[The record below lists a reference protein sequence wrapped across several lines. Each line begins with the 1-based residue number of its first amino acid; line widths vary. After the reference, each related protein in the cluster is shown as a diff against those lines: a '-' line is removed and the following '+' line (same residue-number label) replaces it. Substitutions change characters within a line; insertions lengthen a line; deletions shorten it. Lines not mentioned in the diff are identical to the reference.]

1 MLTLDEINIQSEVRA
16 YLDAQPTARLL
27 QANGYINAE
36 GNRLSDSVIDFI
48 CALLDGQISDL
59 QSTQTNKRTNNQST
73 SVRLDAIEL
82 TNASPVGPFKLAGL
96 AKAHTVL
103 IVGPNGAGKS
113 SLLRP
118 LKTRTTPG
126 GRAKCLNANN
136 EVVDFNATGV
146 QNNIAFITSVDL
158 LSNIDSLNDALAI
171 AAGASRFRAFVQVLK
186 AASNRLSGM
195 FARPGSPPSWT
206 HLKQFIEQDKRCGTL
221 PRTFDHYVTIGT
233 SLATAMNVSW
243 KPVSEDASDNER
255 LENELTLVPVVAEFP
270 GRRDLQEI
278 VNSLESLRVDG
289 AASRAEQA
297 LLELAAVC
305 KKIIDDYAIEL
316 NDSDA
321 LSLAKQLMQW
331 LHDAIYTF
339 EQLIIARNT
348 LKACRKLALQ
358 YFAAS
363 HPEPTECPIC
373 DHSISAQSVSSN
385 LSAQVSIDEQ
395 SDEESDPDL
404 NAIAMLKTALQRVKD
419 GIYKTESLI
428 NIASLCWTYN
438 HQLIYKVTERLR
450 HLPTNWHQDVKRVG
464 TEIKQMCE
472 DWISEYPQWSSAAE
486 TSARVTRDYAVNACA
501 SLRDDENGLNSGHD
515 NRLNL
520 FNQLQSLGALIWI
533 RRELNKT
540 PWTVDAELETTNQ
553 ILQHCVSELNV
564 LSLEYAEMAE
574 NAINAVMTYEVQD
587 RFGQMMNKLHFA
599 GHPDHIAYAMM
610 DGGDVSS
617 GTYDLSN
624 SVSEGQRVLINL
636 AARMTIASV
645 VIGHD
650 EHKPGWIVFDE
661 PTNGLDQDAVTILAE
676 YIGGFTP
683 EEFGGQI
690 IVSTFDNEFASL
702 VVKHSTASARNVK
715 QINLRRFNP
724 ELHKSGLQPISIND
738 YAPVTD

>member
-1 MLTLDEINIQSEVRA
+1 MNEINIHSEVKA
-16 YLDAQPTARLL
+16 YLDVQPMARLL
-27 QANGYINAE
+27 NANGNLNAE
-36 GNRLSDSVIDFI
+36 GNRLSDSVVDFI
-48 CALLDGQISDL
+48 CALLDGQTSDL
-59 QSTQTNKRTNNQST
+59 QSTQKNKRTNKQST

-82 TNASPVGPFKLAGL
+82 TNASPVGPFKLTGL
-96 AKAHTVL
+96 ATAHTVL

-126 GRAKCLNANN
+126 GRAKCLTANN
-136 EVVDFNATGV
+136 EVVEFNATGV

-186 AASNRLSGM
+186 AASNQLSGM
-195 FARPGSPPSWT
+195 ISGPGSPPSWT

-221 PRTFDHYVTIGT
+221 PRTFDHYTTIGT

-243 KPVSEDASDNER
+243 NPVSEDASDNER
-255 LENELTLVPVVAEFP
+255 LANELTLVPVVAEFP
-270 GRRDLQEI
+270 GRRELTEI
-278 VNSLESLRVDG
+278 LNSLESLRVDG
-289 AASRAEQA
+289 DASRAEQA
-297 LLELAAVC
+297 LVELAAACNKV
-305 KKIIDDYAIEL
+305 IDDYAIEL
-316 NDSDA
+316 NDSDV
-321 LSLAKQLMQW
+321 LSLAEQLMQW
-331 LHDAIYTF
+331 LRDAIHTF

-358 YFAAS
+358 YMAAS
-363 HPEPTECPIC
+363 HPESTECPIC
-373 DHSISAQSVSSN
+373 DHSISAQSVSSK
-385 LSAQVSIDEQ
+385 LSIHVSIDE
-395 SDEESDPDL
+395 SSGEATDPELDALEML
-404 NAIAMLKTALQRVKD
+404 NSALQRIKD
-419 GIYKTESLI
+419 GRYKTESLV
-428 NIASLCWTYN
+428 NIASLCWTHN

-450 HLPTNWHQDVKRVG
+450 HVPTNWHQNVKRVG
-464 TEIKQMCE
+464 IEITQMCE
-472 DWISEYPQWSSAAE
+472 DWVSKYPHWSSAAE
-486 TSARVTRDYAVNACA
+486 TSARLTRDYAVNACTR
-501 SLRDDENGLNSGHD
+501 LRDDENGLNSGHD

-540 PWTVDAELETTNQ
+540 PWTVDAELETKNQ
-553 ILQHCVSELNV
+553 TLKHCVSELKG
-564 LSLEYAEMAE
+564 LYLEYAEMAE
-574 NAINAVMTYEVQD
+574 NAINAVMTYEVQY

-599 GHPDHIAYAMM
+599 GHPDHVTYAMM
-610 DGGDVSS
+610 DSGDVSS
-617 GTYDLSN
+617 GTSDLSN

-661 PTNGLDQDAVTILAE
+661 PTNGLDQEAVTILAE

-715 QINLRRFNP
+715 RINLQRFNP
-724 ELHKSGLQPISIND
+724 NLHEGGLQPISIND